1 MTKSRNAA
9 RVLVTRPKH
18 QQSAFLARCS
28 DAGLETLS
36 LPCIDILPVDCS
48 ISSAEIEAAEFVF
61 FTSRNA
67 VEFAHALQPLPWN
80 DASVFCIGRATQRS
94 LNKFDQALTHP
105 PIEPFTS
112 EAFIDWLKTQ
122 PAVNSAL
129 IVKGVG
135 GRDLIETYLAEAG
148 ASVTVKDVYKR
159 VTPVV
164 SDAERQRIFV
174 DTPPDIISVTSDDVL
189 RNLVNIAGPTYAH
202 ELHATPIVV
211 NSERCADLAVR
222 LGFDHAPII
231 ASPPGDDGQIDGIKQ
246 WLGTLKQA

>member
-1 MTKSRNAA
+1 MSKSTNAA

-18 QQSAFLARCS
+18 QQSSFLARCA
-28 DAGLETLS
+28 DAGLDTLS

-48 ISSAEIEAAEFVF
+48 IDSAEIAAAEFVF

-67 VEFAHALQPLPWN
+67 VEFAHAIQPLPWKET
-80 DASVFCIGRATQRS
+80 SVYCIGRATQR
-94 LNKFDQALTHP
+94 ALAHFNQDLAHP

-122 PAVNSAL
+122 PAISSAL
-129 IVKGVG
+129 MIKGVG
-135 GRDLIETYLAEAG
+135 GRDLIETFLEETG
-148 ASVTVKDVYKR
+148 ASVSIKNVYKR

-164 SDAERQRIFV
+164 SDAERHRVFV

-189 RNLVNIAGPTYAH
+189 RNLVNIAGPTYAA

-222 LGFDHAPII
+222 LGFDHGPII
-231 ASPPGDDGQIDGIKQ
+231 ANPPGDDGQIDGIKH
-246 WLGTLKQA
+246 WLKSSKA